1 LKWKGKPNQEEQD
14 MKTRVNVWL
23 AGTLAVLATAASGL
37 SALATPASAATG
49 PTASL
54 RQGIATVIGT
64 PARDVIDITVDPD
77 QLAVDFGSNGTV
89 DAHFAMS
96 QVQGVSVLAGD
107 GDDGVSV
114 IGTGVGDVPITIGA
128 GAGNDGGGVVGNIG
142 DSGDGDAP
150 VTINGRGGN
159 DNFGASVPGPTTVN
173 GGAGDDVV
181 HGGGAGIGHE
191 TISLGDGNDK
201 FVSELDTFVGIRT
214 RSDTVDGGT
223 GQDAMEMRGSFASE
237 SVLLSANAGH
247 LLVEHDLRDHIDAD
261 NVERVSWFGFGGLDE
276 GGGGDAVGVRDL
288 SGTDVVNFTPNFSA
302 PSDATA
308 PNNSADQLTVFGT
321 AGDDDI
327 TLSGRGANITVAG
340 LTPTVTPV
348 LLDSK
353 DVLRID
359 TLAGRDTVDRH
370 ALRRGLVQLQ
380 VL

>member
-1 LKWKGKPNQEEQD
+1 
-14 MKTRVNVWL
+14 
-23 AGTLAVLATAASGL
+23 
-37 SALATPASAATG
+37 
-49 PTASL
+49 
-54 RQGIATVIGT
+54 
-64 PARDVIDITVDPD
+64 
-77 QLAVDFGSNGTV
+77 
-89 DAHFAMS
+89 MS
-96 QVQGVSVLAGD
+96 QVQGVSVQAGD

-114 IGTGVGDVPITIGA
+114 IGTGVGDVPIAIRA
-128 GAGNDGGGVVGNIG
+128 GAGNDSGGVVGNIG

-150 VTINGRGGN
+150 VTINGREGK
-159 DNFGASVPGPTTVN
+159 DDFIAAVPGPITVN
-173 GGAGDDVV
+173 AGTGDDVV

-201 FVSELDTFVGIRT
+201 FVSDLDAFVGSRI
-214 RSDTVDGGT
+214 RSDTVNGGI

-237 SVLLSANAGH
+237 SVSLSANAGH
-247 LLVEHDLRDHIDAD
+247 LLVEHELRDHIDAD
-261 NVERVSWFGFGGLDE
+261 NVENVSWFGFGGLDE
-276 GGGGDAVGVRDL
+276 GGGGDAVSVRDL

-302 PSDATA
+302 PNDATA

-321 AGDDDI
+321 AGDDHI
-327 TLSGRGANITVAG
+327 TLSGSGANITVAG